1 MIIEI
6 ALGVA
11 LGLFIFANLRGLLA
25 LGVLVALFVSLVVLA
40 GSVMWALYA
49 GLQAVKSLPPLVEPG
64 STTSFALG
72 IAVGLLA
79 NVLIAFAIGTVLQ
92 SRLSLA
98 PKEAATLGAVIY
110 VLFLV
115 STFGLPLAVAAYSE
129 SKTIAAPLLLL
140 VLLAAWGLAV
150 QQCVRR
156 AHLAR
161 SRIAA

>member
-25 LGVLVALFVSLVVLA
+25 LGVLVAIFVSLVVLA
-40 GSVMWALYA
+40 GAVMWALYS
-49 GLQAVKSLPPLVEPG
+49 GLQAVRSLPPLVEPG
-64 STTSFALG
+64 STASIALAIGFGLFANAIL
-72 IAVGLLA
+72 
-79 NVLIAFAIGTVLQ
+79 AFAVGTVLQ

-98 PKEAATLGAVIY
+98 PKEAATLGVAFY

-115 STFGLPLAVAAYSE
+115 SAIGLPLAVTAYSE
-129 SKTIAAPLLLL
+129 TKTLAAPLLLL
-140 VLLAAWGLAV
+140 VLLAAWALAV

-156 AHLAR
+156 ARLAR
-161 SRIAA
+161 ARIAA